1 MANSGLD
8 LAALVDE
15 QRGLVSMKA
24 YADQDVFRVE
34 QERVFGRAWLYV
46 GHESEVPRNGDY
58 VTRQMSQDPV
68 ILVRDNHGKLRV
80 FLNMCPHRGALI
92 LRSEA
97 GNAPSY
103 VCPYHGW
110 TYENTGRL
118 LATCHAAG
126 LYEGLD
132 TQHKQRLVEA
142 RVDSYAGLV
151 FATFNEALGS
161 LGDYLGDAR
170 WYLDLYHARTP
181 GGMVVLGPPHKWVV
195 NGNWKLGAANFG
207 ADGPH
212 ATKVHG
218 PISRLS
224 FGDFEGA
231 QEALF
236 QALEHGPAIV
246 MGNGHNGTTSL
257 SPEPI
262 PEFLGRPPECVPLY
276 HQALSPGQLKIVA
289 RNFAGVQTIF
299 PNFSSVEGPGRT
311 DLAQPP
317 ACFLNI
323 RVWQPIAPD
332 RTEIW
337 GWFLAEKEASEEWK
351 AMTMRSGLRTFSFAG
366 TFDQDDAEVW
376 ASIGCA
382 TRGAVAQREAASFEM
397 VQHYRGQ
404 LVTDYPG
411 PGKVYPTI
419 WSEVGEFEILRHWYR
434 LMNTA

>member
-1 MANSGLD
+1 MAGNGLD

-15 QRGLVSMKA
+15 TRGLVSMKA
-24 YADQDVFRVE
+24 YADQEVFRVE

-46 GHESEVPRNGDY
+46 GHETEIPRNGDY
-58 VTRQMSQDPV
+58 VTRQMAQDPV
-68 ILVRDNHGKLRV
+68 ILVRDNHGAVRV
-80 FLNMCPHRGALI
+80 FLNMCPHRGSLLVRA
-92 LRSEA
+92 EA

-103 VCPYHGW
+103 NCNYHGW

-118 LATCHAAG
+118 LATCHAPG

-142 RVDSYAGLV
+142 RVGTYAGLI
-151 FATFNEALGS
+151 FATFNADLGS
-161 LGDYLGDAR
+161 LDDYLGDAR

-181 GGMVVLGPPHKWVV
+181 GGMVVLGAPHKWVI

-224 FGDFEGA
+224 FADFEGA
-231 QEALF
+231 QDLLIK
-236 QALEHGPAIV
+236 ALEQGPAVV

-257 SPEPI
+257 SVEPI
-262 PEFLGRPPECVPLY
+262 PEYLGRPPECIPLY
-276 HQALSPGQLKIVA
+276 AQALTPGQLKIVA

-311 DLAQPP
+311 DPADPP

-323 RVWQPIAPD
+323 RVWQPVAPD

-337 GWFLAEKEASEEWK
+337 GWYLVEKEASEEWK
-351 AMTMRSGLRTFSFAG
+351 ALAMRAGIRTFSFAG

-376 ASIGCA
+376 SSIGLA
-382 TRGAVAQREAASFEM
+382 TRGKVAQREHASFEM
-397 VQHYRGQ
+397 VQHYRDQ
-404 LVTDYPG
+404 PVLDYPG
-411 PGKVYPTI
+411 PGKIFPTI

-434 LMNTA
+434 LMNTP